1 MVRGFA
7 ITTSTS
13 SIRLDGSGRGE
24 LTFTVSNALGRPVRG
39 RAVVEPEGVTSR
51 DWLALEGEAERD
63 FPPDGTHQYTVRVNV
78 PPGTP
83 QGQHAFHLS
92 VVNVANPDEE
102 FTVGPSASF
111 QVPLPQAPAPRKKL
125 PIAWLA
131 LAAGILVIAL
141 ATFFALRGRGGDE
154 AAQGVGG
161 AGAAGQAEQAPA
173 KQAFLSLDGKGGYVE
188 LGNPRELIFFGP
200 ITIEAWI
207 RPRSLNGLRN
217 IVVHGHT
224 HSPQAE
230 VYLRINNGKYQ
241 VGSFNGQDF
250 STSADIPTSDVGRW
264 VYLAGVYDGARWVL
278 YRDGE
283 MMASTPHPLG
293 TFFVDGPWAIGAR
306 GGGRERFFQGD
317 IRDVRI
323 WNLPR
328 GQQEVRADKD
338 RTFTGNEQGLVG
350 YWPLNEGQDVLARD
364 LSPSKNDGLIR
375 DATWGSE

>member
-39 RAVVEPEGVTSR
+39 RAVVEPEGTTSR
-51 DWLALEGEAERD
+51 DWLALDGEAERD
-63 FPPDGTHQYTVRVNV
+63 FPPDGTHQYTVKVNV

-92 VVNVANPDEE
+92 MVNVANPDEE

-111 QVPLPQAPAPRKKL
+111 QVPLPQAPAPKRKWPL
-125 PIAWLA
+125 AWIA

-141 ATFFALRGRGGDE
+141 GTFLALRGRGDE
-154 AAQGVGG
+154 DKGVGG
-161 AGAAGQAEQAPA
+161 AGEAGQAPA
-173 KQAFLSLDGKGGYVE
+173 KQVFLTLDGKESYIE

-207 RPRSLNGLRN
+207 RPRSLNGIRN

-224 HSPQAE
+224 NSPPAE
-230 VYLRINNGKYQ
+230 VYLRINGGKYQ

-250 STSADIPTSDVGRW
+250 STSADVPPSDVGRW

-283 MMASTPHPLG
+283 LVASAPQPLG
-293 TFFVDGPWAIGAR
+293 AFFVDGSWAIGAR

-350 YWPLNEGQDVLARD
+350 YWPLNEGQDVVARD
-364 LSPSKNDGLIR
+364 LSPSKIDGLIR

>member
-13 SIRLDGSGRGE
+13 SIRLDGMGRGE
-24 LTFTVSNALGRPVRG
+24 LTFTVSNALGRLVRG
-39 RAVVEPEGVTSR
+39 RAVVEPEGTASR
-51 DWLALEGEAERD
+51 DWLALDGEAERD

-92 VVNVANPDEE
+92 MVNVANPDEE

-111 QVPLPQAPAPRKKL
+111 QVPLPQAPAPKKKL

-141 ATFFALRGRGGDE
+141 GTFLALRGGGDE
-154 AAQGVGG
+154 DKGVGG
-161 AGAAGQAEQAPA
+161 AGEAGQAPG
-173 KQAFLSLDGKGGYVE
+173 KKAFLSLDGKQSYVE

-207 RPRSLNGLRN
+207 RPRSLNGIRN

-224 HSPQAE
+224 NSPPAE
-230 VYLRINNGKYQ
+230 VYLRIINGKYQ

-250 STSADIPTSDVGRW
+250 SASADVPPTDVGRW
-264 VYLAGVYDGARWVL
+264 VYLAGVYDGAQWVL

-283 MMASTPHPLG
+283 LMASSPQTLG
-293 TFFVDGPWAIGAR
+293 AFFVDGTWGIGAR

-338 RTFTGNEQGLVG
+338 RTFTGDEQGLVG
-350 YWPLNEGQDVLARD
+350 YWPLNEGQDVVARD

-375 DATWGSE
+375 DATWSSE

>member
-1 MVRGFA
+1 MFRVFA
-7 ITTSTS
+7 ITTSTP
-13 SIRLDGSGRGE
+13 SIRLNAAGQGE
-24 LTFTVSNALGRPVRG
+24 LTFTVSNALGRFVRG
-39 RAVVEPEGVTSR
+39 RAVVEPEGATPR
-51 DWLALEGEAERD
+51 EWLALDGEPERD
-63 FPPDGTHQYTVRVNV
+63 FPPDGTHQYSVKVNV

-111 QVPLPQAPAPRKKL
+111 QVPLPQAPAPKKKFPL
-125 PIAWLA
+125 AWLA
-131 LAAGILVIAL
+131 LAAGVLLIAL
-141 ATFFALRGRGGDE
+141 TTFLVFNGRGDKGNE
-154 AAQGVGG
+154 GVGG
-161 AGAAGQAEQAPA
+161 SGEVVDTGPQAPA
-173 KQAFLSLDGKGGYVE
+173 KQVFLSLDGKQSYIE
-188 LGNPRELIFFGP
+188 LGNPRELFIFGP

-207 RPRSLNGLRN
+207 RPRSLNGIRN

-224 HSPQAE
+224 NSPPAE

-241 VGSFNGQDF
+241 VGSFNGTDF
-250 STSADIPTSDVGRW
+250 STSADVPTSDVGRW
-264 VYLAGVYDGARWVL
+264 VYLAGVYDGARWIL

-283 MMASTPHPLG
+283 LLASTPQTVG
-293 TFFVDGPWAIGAR
+293 SFFVDGTWGIGAR

-338 RTFTGNEQGLVG
+338 RTFTGNEPGLVG
-350 YWPLNEGQDVLARD
+350 YWPLNEGDDVVARD